1 MPDSTF
7 SISGAST
14 ATLRIT
20 QPEPIIRFNL
30 AETDE
35 VMRLDH
41 QGMVYK
47 GVRIED
53 AGEAYRA
60 FMEVMM
66 VMKASR

>member
-1 MPDSTF
+1 MTDSTL
-7 SISGAST
+7 SISEAST
-14 ATLRIT
+14 MTLYVP
-20 QPEPIIRFNL
+20 PENQTIRFIV
-30 AETDE
+30 ATEE

-47 GVRIED
+47 GQRIED

-60 FMEVMM
+60 FMEVMT